1 VRNGAWQLC
10 ERTGW
15 PDNAS
20 YRNLIAWCW
29 RSAGEYQLIVVNF
42 SDSGA
47 QGHVRLPWDGLTGKS
62 WQVTDLFTGQMY
74 ERSGDEMCNTGIY
87 VDLPPWG
94 FHVLIRWLPIG

>member
-1 VRNGAWQLC
+1 MRNGTWQLC

-20 YRNLIAWCW
+20 YQNLVAWCW
-29 RSAGEYQLIVVNF
+29 RSAEERHLVVVNL

-47 QGHVRLPWDGLTGKS
+47 QGQVRLPWDELTGKS
-62 WQVTDLFTGQMY
+62 WKMTDLFTGQMY
-74 ERSGDEMCNTGIY
+74 ERSGDEMCNPGMY

-94 FHVLIRWLPIG
+94 YHVLTRWLPIG